1 MSVFRR
7 QLKTSTEI
15 FTCECCKKTQMEY
28 HGDFEREWNR
38 VNFDDASNEEVNT
51 WCSACLENR
60 YG

>member
-15 FTCECCKKTQMEY
+15 FTCACCKKTDLEY

-38 VNFDDASNEEVNT
+38 INFLNASSEQINT
-51 WCSACLENR
+51 WCSSCLETHI
-60 YG
+60 